1 MDSASTKS
9 ATDIRASL
17 KLRPVINVSGTMTSL
32 GASIVVPDAV
42 EAVSAVL
49 TEFVEMG
56 ELYRRASDVIAEL
69 TGAEAGF
76 VTASC
81 SAGITLAVAACMTG
95 PDLAAIE
102 RLPDATG
109 LKNEVLIQSGHMVS
123 YGAPVE
129 QAIRLAGASVVPVGQ
144 ATSAHAYQLAGAI
157 TERTA
162 AAVYV
167 VSHHVVD
174 YAQIPLK
181 VFCDVCHARGVPV
194 IVDAASEYDL
204 TGFLADGAD
213 LALYSG
219 HKFLGGPTS
228 GIVAGAKDRVRDTYL
243 QNRGI
248 GRGMKV
254 GKEGIV
260 GALAALEAWKSR
272 DHAGI
277 RARERR
283 ALDCWVEALDGRPG
297 VTATIVP
304 DPTNN
309 PLDRLKVAVDPQAA
323 NITAWDL
330 ADRLAAGDPPVI
342 VRDHEVEHGYFFL
355 DPCNLH
361 ADEEL
366 AVAKRLAEEL
376 DAARRSNSVIATPFL
391 ERLLAR
397 EAAILKWPD

>member
-1 MDSASTKS
+1 MPTK
-9 ATDIRASL
+9 DIRADL
-17 KLRPVINVSGTMTSL
+17 GLRPVINVSGTMTSL
-32 GASIVVPDAV
+32 GASIVVPEAV
-42 EAVSAVL
+42 EAVSAIL

-56 ELYRRASDVIAEL
+56 DLHRCASQVIAEL

-81 SAGITLAVAACMTG
+81 SAAISLSVAAAMTG

-102 RLPDATG
+102 RLPDTTG
-109 LKNEVLIQSGHMVS
+109 LKDEVVIQSGHMIS

-129 QAIRLAGASVVPVGQ
+129 QGIRLTGAKVVPVGQ
-144 ATSAHAYQLAGAI
+144 ATSASAYHLRGAI
-157 TERTA
+157 NERTA

-181 VFCDVCHARGVPV
+181 IFADVAHERGVPV

-204 TGFLADGAD
+204 AGFLADGAD
-213 LALYSG
+213 LVLYSG

-228 GIVAGAKDRVRDTYL
+228 GIVAGSKALVRNVYL

-260 GALAALEAWKSR
+260 GALAALTAWKSR
-272 DHAGI
+272 DHEGI

-283 ALDCWVEALDGRPG
+283 ALDSWVEALAGRPG
-297 VTATIVP
+297 VTAEIVP
-304 DPTNN
+304 DPTDN
-309 PLDRLKVAVDPQAA
+309 PLDRLRLRVDPAEA
-323 NITAWDL
+323 RISAWDL

-342 VRDHEVEHGYFFL
+342 VRDHEVEHGYFYL

-361 ADEEL
+361 PGEEHKVAARLMEEL
-366 AVAKRLAEEL
+366 EK
-376 DAARRSNSVIATPFL
+376 ARMSNETVVTPFT
-391 ERLLAR
+391 ERLLR
-397 EAAILKWPD
+397 QEAAILKWPD

>member
-1 MDSASTKS
+1 MTQ
-9 ATDIRASL
+9 DIRAQL
-17 KLRPVINVSGTMTSL
+17 GLRPVINVSGTMTGL
-32 GASIVVPDAV
+32 GASIVVP
-42 EAVSAVL
+42 EAVDAITRVL
-49 TEFVEMG
+49 TQFVEMG
-56 ELYRRASDVIAEL
+56 DLHRRASTAIAEL

-81 SAGITLAVAACMTG
+81 SAGISLAVAAAITG
-95 PDLAAIE
+95 DNLWAIE
-102 RLPDATG
+102 QLPDTG
-109 LKNEVLIQSGHMVS
+109 ILKNEVLIQAGHMIS

-129 QAIRLAGASVVPVGQ
+129 QAIRMAGGKVVPVGQ
-144 ATSAHAYQLAGAI
+144 ATSAYAYQLDGAI

-162 AAVYV
+162 AAVFV

-181 VFCDVCHARGVPV
+181 TFAEVCHARGVKV

-204 TGFLADGAD
+204 RKFLADGAD
-213 LALYSG
+213 VVLYSG

-228 GIVAGAKDRVRDTYL
+228 GLCAGDKEFVRNIYL

-254 GKEGIV
+254 GKEGIAGV
-260 GALAALEAWKSR
+260 IAALEAWKVR

-283 ALDCWVEALDGRPG
+283 ALDLWVQTLDGRPG

-304 DPTNN
+304 DPTDN
-309 PLDRLKVAVDPQAA
+309 PLDRLKVAIDPEAA
-323 NITAWDL
+323 RITAWDF
-330 ADRLAAGDPPVI
+330 ASAMARGDRPVI
-342 VRDHEVEHGYFFL
+342 LRDHEAEHGYIFL

-361 ADEEL
+361 PDQEAIVAD
-366 AVAKRLAEEL
+366 RLIEEL
-376 DAARRSNSVIATPFL
+376 DRAQRSNEVIFTPL
-391 ERLLAR
+391 NERWLAQ
-397 EAAILKWPD
+397 EAAILNWPD

>member
-1 MDSASTKS
+1 MSNDMSQ
-9 ATDIRASL
+9 DIRARL
-17 KLRPVINVSGTMTSL
+17 GLRPVINVSGTMTAL
-32 GASIVVPDAV
+32 GASIVVP
-42 EAVSAVL
+42 EAVDAITRVL
-49 TEFVEMG
+49 TQFVEMG
-56 ELYRRASDVIAEL
+56 DLHRRASKVIAEL

-81 SAGITLAVAACMTG
+81 SAAISLAVAAAITG
-95 PDLAAIE
+95 DDLWAIE
-102 RLPDATG
+102 QLPDTG
-109 LKNEVLIQSGHMVS
+109 NRNNEVLIQVGHMVS
-123 YGAPVE
+123 YGAPVD
-129 QAIRLAGASVVPVGQ
+129 QAIRLAGARVVPVGQ

-157 TERTA
+157 TERTV

-181 VFCDVCHARGVPV
+181 TFAEICHARGVKV

-204 TGFLADGAD
+204 RKFLAEGAD
-213 LALYSG
+213 VALYSG

-228 GIVAGAKDRVRDTYL
+228 GICAGDKDFIRNIYL

-254 GKEGIV
+254 GKEGIAGV
-260 GALAALEAWKSR
+260 IAALEAWKTR

-277 RARERR
+277 RARERK
-283 ALDCWVEALDGRPG
+283 ALDLWAETLRDRPG

-304 DPTNN
+304 DPTDN
-309 PLDRLKVAVDPQAA
+309 PLDRLKLALDPEQAR
-323 NITAWDL
+323 ITAWDF
-330 ADRLAAGDPPVI
+330 ARAMARGERPVI
-342 VRDHEVEHGYFFL
+342 VRDHEAEHGYVFL

-361 ADEEL
+361 PEQEFIVAERLVEEL
-366 AVAKRLAEEL
+366 ER
-376 DAARRSNSVIATPFL
+376 ARRSNEVIATPIDQHW
-391 ERLLAR
+391 LAQ